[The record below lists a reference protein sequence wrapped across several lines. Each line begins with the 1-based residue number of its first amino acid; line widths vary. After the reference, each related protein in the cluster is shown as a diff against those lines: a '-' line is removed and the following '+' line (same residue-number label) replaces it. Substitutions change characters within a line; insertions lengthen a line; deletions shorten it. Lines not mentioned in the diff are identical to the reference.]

1 MIVVYIVFFI
11 FKSREHFLSAC
22 VHCELANVAFTL
34 GQTNH
39 LYLSHGEQLT
49 YNKIITNLLAQFDSR
64 GSFVSRKPGLY
75 AFHFFSLA
83 HNRSRTWI
91 ELFKNTNYVCSIFG
105 YTSHGYADAGNSVF
119 LHLNEYDTVSIKS
132 HRSYNTTLYGTGD
145 QIYTTF
151 TGVLLNPDEAG
162 TNLKCNLQ
170 NCIEQIQK
178 L

>member
-75 AFHFFSLA
+75 AFHFFPWRTIEVERGLNFLKIQITYVLYLA
-83 HNRSRTWI
+83 THHMVMLMQETPC
-91 ELFKNTNYVCSIFG
+91 FSI
-105 YTSHGYADAGNSVF
+105 
-119 LHLNEYDTVSIKS
+119 
-132 HRSYNTTLYGTGD
+132 
-145 QIYTTF
+145 
-151 TGVLLNPDEAG
+151 
-162 TNLKCNLQ
+162 
-170 NCIEQIQK
+170 
-178 L
+178 